1 MTELHCLLRVQFDKI
16 GSSKLIGCAW
26 CLYLEA
32 ENINFSAVFESNTE
46 MGIIKTEKKI
56 KKTVIHAVLTDYKNS
71 YHFKCLYY
79 SPLK

>member
-1 MTELHCLLRVQFDKI
+1 MASSRRNRGQYISSKPMTELHCLLRVQFDKI

-56 KKTVIHAVLTDYKNS
+56 KKQS
-71 YHFKCLYY
+71 SMQC
-79 SPLK
+79 